1 MEPAIRITKIW
12 EDIDFFELRF
22 NFKTTA
28 CSMDINIYSN
38 NEELNNLRQG
48 IIGFSQSFDEFTW
61 IAGEDKSD
69 ATHFLSLRHFKIN
82 NRGYVGVEVLA
93 DNKLDSHEKIKANF
107 CIVTFVGQ
115 LDDLLRKLERL
126 INGEVLEI
134 EGLLPE

>member
-61 IAGEDKSD
+61 IAGEDTSD
-69 ATHFLSLRHFKIN
+69 VTHFSSLRHFKIN
-82 NRGYVGVEVLA
+82 NSRGA
-93 DNKLDSHEKIKANF
+93 SR
-107 CIVTFVGQ
+107 Q
-115 LDDLLRKLERL
+115 
-126 INGEVLEI
+126 
-134 EGLLPE
+134 